1 MHFEMFGGAV
11 LVGMMTGWLAG
22 IAMKGGGYGLLWDI
36 IFGLSGSF
44 VGSWIFQTLGAPEA
58 GWGGTG
64 IAAFVGAVLMIT
76 LQRKIWPA
84 QVAHAL
90 GTVSAREAVVTMFA
104 NNRILL
110 TFREDVLGRARVFP
124 GLKLAEHQMRFTSA
138 CRGASGSGEIRSAAG
153 GAWVASSLNA
163 RMNDGARRSPGR
175 TAVKASSETP
185 C

>member
-1 MHFEMFGGAV
+1 
-11 LVGMMTGWLAG
+11 
-22 IAMKGGGYGLLWDI
+22 
-36 IFGLSGSF
+36 
-44 VGSWIFQTLGAPEA
+44 
-58 GWGGTG
+58 
-64 IAAFVGAVLMIT
+64 
-76 LQRKIWPA
+76 
-84 QVAHAL
+84 
-90 GTVSAREAVVTMFA
+90 MFA
-104 NNRILL
+104 NKTRVLL

>member
-1 MHFEMFGGAV
+1 MHLEMFGASV
-11 LVGMMTGWLAG
+11 LVGLMSGWLAG

-44 VGSWIFQTLGAPEA
+44 VGSWIFQTLGRDRYCRVRR
-58 GWGGTG
+58 GGPHDH
-64 IAAFVGAVLMIT
+64 A
-76 LQRKIWPA
+76 PA
-84 QVAHAL
+84 QDLARAGRARL
-90 GTVSAREAVVTMFA
+90 GTVSAREAVVAMFA

>member
-64 IAAFVGAVLMIT
+64 IAAFVAAALMIT

-84 QVAHAL
+84 QLAH
-90 GTVSAREAVVTMFA
+90 VS
-104 NNRILL
+104 
-110 TFREDVLGRARVFP
+110 
-124 GLKLAEHQMRFTSA
+124 
-138 CRGASGSGEIRSAAG
+138 
-153 GAWVASSLNA
+153 
-163 RMNDGARRSPGR
+163 
-175 TAVKASSETP
+175 
-185 C
+185 